1 MGRSPKALCGATT
14 RMALFG
20 ALSGALLVAAA
31 PLAAQERMT
40 LGIGRMFTND
50 YLGDGEDR
58 WRTGGYQMSILR
70 GPMWDGMLPTQPGS
84 LLEFRLR
91 SEIIAPSE
99 LSTPPAWDR
108 RYAGVL
114 SFGLHTHFALG
125 TAEAVAG
132 LDLVAMGPKTGVG
145 SVHDW
150 LHEQVSAPAVSVVD
164 DQIGNRIVPTLSG
177 ELGKTFPLGSHAEL
191 RPFAEAR
198 VGDETL
204 VRVGADL
211 SFGQIE
217 RGALWSRDTVTGHRY
232 VSISGNSE
240 PGASFVLGGDAA
252 YVADSVYLNGGG
264 NDPEPEE
271 NRFRVRAGMQVRGER
286 MGLFYGATWLSEEF
300 EGQPEGQ
307 VLGSMRFRMNF

>member
-1 MGRSPKALCGATT
+1 MSRSPKAPCSAIT
-14 RMALFG
+14 RAALAG
-20 ALSGALLVAAA
+20 VLLVAAV

-58 WRTGGYQMSILR
+58 WRTGGYQISVLR
-70 GPMWDGMLPTQPGS
+70 GPIWEGTLPTQPGS
-84 LLEFRLR
+84 LLEYRLR

-99 LSTPPAWDR
+99 LSTPPAGDR

-114 SFGLHTHFALG
+114 SFGMHSHFALG

-132 LDLVAMGPKTGVG
+132 LDLVAMGPQTGVG
-145 SVHDW
+145 EVHDW

-177 ELGKTFPLGSHAEL
+177 ELGRSFALGGHAEL

-217 RGALWSRDTVTGHRY
+217 HGALWSRDTVTGHRY
-232 VSISGNSE
+232 VSISGTSQ

-252 YVADSVYLNGGG
+252 YVAQSVYLDGGSD
-264 NDPEPEE
+264 DPEPEE
-271 NRFRVRAGMQVRGER
+271 NRFRVRAGMQLRSER

-307 VLGSMRFRMNF
+307 LLGSVRWRMNF